1 MLSCGWNSLVKT
13 KVFCRECGESCG
25 IFTHRNISKLNK
37 VDQQDFYRELSDLY
51 NGNVI
56 ISGDKNPLWY
66 STRTGDTDAFIL
78 LLKYPVAHVFSF
90 FRREI
95 KKTKSRDDA
104 LKKATGLYSKSLFQR
119 IDWLVK
125 KKNEGK
131 DVFVISLEEFLQF
144 NNEEKILLG
153 NKHFEIEGYDDSN
166 ILRDSHY
173 IAGNHKVSVGGNA
186 KGYFKST
193 FKTDDRYIDVFTK
206 EEIST
211 IKKRLRLS
219 QAMYE
224 KIGNF
229 IYCSEVPWLD
239 DFLMADKSL

>member
-1 MLSCGWNSLVKT
+1 M
-13 KVFCRECGESCG
+13 
-25 IFTHRNISKLNK
+25 
-37 VDQQDFYRELSDLY
+37 
-51 NGNVI
+51 
-56 ISGDKNPLWY
+56 
-66 STRTGDTDAFIL
+66 
-78 LLKYPVAHVFSF
+78 
-90 FRREI
+90 
-95 KKTKSRDDA
+95 
-104 LKKATGLYSKSLFQR
+104 
-119 IDWLVK
+119 
-125 KKNEGK
+125 
-131 DVFVISLEEFLQF
+131 
-144 NNEEKILLG
+144 LLG